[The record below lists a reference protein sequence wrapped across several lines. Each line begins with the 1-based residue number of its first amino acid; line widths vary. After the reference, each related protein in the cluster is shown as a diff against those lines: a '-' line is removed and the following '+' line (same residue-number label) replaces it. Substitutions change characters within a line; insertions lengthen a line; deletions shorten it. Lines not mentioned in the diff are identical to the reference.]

1 MSPEW
6 KKKWMRVSKLVH
18 EMQESRSVSTR
29 MDSNIGHSGSLNWGR
44 PKQNESMDVPPGYG
58 YDTCHLIASVT
69 DKPVTR

>member
-1 MSPEW
+1 
-6 KKKWMRVSKLVH
+6 MRVSKLVH

-29 MDSNIGHSGSLNWGR
+29 MDLGSLNWGR
-44 PKQNESMDVPPGYG
+44 PKQNESMGVPPGYS

>member
-1 MSPEW
+1 
-6 KKKWMRVSKLVH
+6 MRVSKLVH

-29 MDSNIGHSGSLNWGR
+29 MDSNIGHLGSLNR
-44 PKQNESMDVPPGYG
+44 PKQNESMGVPPGYS